1 MWAGCVCVLYLLQAV
16 LYLLR
21 CGPCLW
27 AEGGRE
33 GVCSRWCVFGEE
45 EEEEV
50 AEEEEELAAAAAKGP
65 DAWRRL

>member
-1 MWAGCVCVLYLLQAV
+1 MCSYLLQAV

-21 CGPCLW
+21 WGPCLW

-45 EEEEV
+45 EEEE
-50 AEEEEELAAAAAKGP
+50 EEEQAAVAAAAAAGP
-65 DAWRRL
+65 DAWWRL